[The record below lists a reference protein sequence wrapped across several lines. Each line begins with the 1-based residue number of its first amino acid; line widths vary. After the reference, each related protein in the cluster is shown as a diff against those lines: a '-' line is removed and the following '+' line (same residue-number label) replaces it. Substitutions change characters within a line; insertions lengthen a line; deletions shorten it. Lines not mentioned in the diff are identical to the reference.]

1 MIHKKAKTK
10 YPIHDLLEKRW
21 SPRAFHSKNIEKQK
35 LQSLFEATR
44 WSPSSYNQQPWRFIV
59 GQKGEETYDK
69 IMDSLVEFNQK
80 WATTAPVLVV
90 TLGRKFNN
98 NSDDNNL
105 AYQYDAGQ
113 AVANMT
119 VEATNLGLYM
129 HQMGGFDP
137 KKIIQHFDVPIQY
150 KPLTV
155 LALGYIGNPEQLEGG
170 IQQAEKAERDR
181 FAFDD
186 FIFSGRFGE
195 KSGLFDE

>member
-1 MIHKKAKTK
+1 MSHKKAKTQ

-21 SPRAFHSKNIEKQK
+21 SPRAFHSKNIEKEK
-35 LQSLFEATR
+35 LQSLFEAAR

-59 GQKGEETYDK
+59 GQKGDATYDK
-69 IMDSLVEFNQK
+69 IMDSLVEFNQN
-80 WATTAPVLVV
+80 WAISAPVLVV

-98 NSDDNNL
+98 NSENNNL

-113 AVANMT
+113 AVAHMT

-137 KKIIQHFDVPIQY
+137 KKIIKHFDVPIQY

-155 LALGYIGNPEQLEGG
+155 LALGYIGSPEQLEGG
-170 IQQAEKAERDR
+170 IQEAEKAERDR
-181 FAFDD
+181 FVFDD
-186 FIFSGRFGE
+186 FIFSERFGE
-195 KSGLFDE
+195 KSGLFDK

>member
-1 MIHKKAKTK
+1 MSHKKAKTT

-21 SPRAFHSKNIEKQK
+21 SPRAFHSKNIEKEK
-35 LQSLFEATR
+35 LQSLFAAAR

-59 GQKGEETYDK
+59 GQKGEATYDK
-69 IMDSLVEFNQK
+69 IMDSLVEFNQN
-80 WATTAPVLVV
+80 WAISAPVLVV

-98 NSDDNNL
+98 NSENNNL
-105 AYQYDAGQ
+105 VYQYDAGQ
-113 AVANMT
+113 AVAHMT
-119 VEATNLGLYM
+119 VEATNQGLYM

-137 KKIIQHFDVPIQY
+137 KKIIKHFDVPIQY

-155 LALGYIGNPEQLEGG
+155 LALGYIGSSEQLEGAL
-170 IQQAEKAERDR
+170 QQAEKAERNR

-186 FIFSGRFGE
+186 FIFSERFGE